1 MPDQLAVAG
10 IIKLTEYIGF
20 TIQPYLYVPDDL
32 PYIKAEERLTQLNI
46 HTVIDLP
53 EGAEEFYNLSQQ
65 LESAIIVKTFSNK
78 EVTPKVFF
86 AKPGRL
92 MEDVVKPYK
101 DQRLA
106 QIIQLLVK
114 YSFPLFY
121 AESLPNLYEAD
132 RVHIEKERVS
142 TVLKFDRTD
151 EGTTYTLEAFLNE
164 HKLNLQDPSS
174 IILTNEPCYLISRKR
189 LFSFEKNI
197 NGKLLNPFLNK
208 EHLEIPKRF
217 ENKYFGTFIRKIV
230 NTSEIIATGF
240 QIMDTQ
246 VTPQAMVS
254 YEIDWQGNPCLI
266 LTFIYHEKSILANN
280 PQKSFTDLTIDENG
294 FIFHRYKRNHA
305 WESEQKQIL
314 TSLNLKNY
322 ESCYRLQGLPG
333 ENQIHDMVNWLTENK
348 HTLESKGII
357 INLNALKNYSLCE
370 PKINIK
376 SQSYNDYF
384 DLHIIV
390 NINDFE
396 IPFTRFKAN
405 ILNNEREYK
414 LPSGEI
420 FLLPKEWFEQ
430 YHDLFIHASP
440 NEESLRL
447 KKHHYKIFNSLTA
460 GPEMVPD
467 LKPSQ
472 IDTPLPTLNNVE
484 LRPYQISGYRW
495 LIQLSEMGFG
505 GILADDMGLGKT
517 LQVIAMLAA
526 YYSDNSNP
534 LEMEPEDALIE
545 PESSFAGIA
554 KQLDIFNQPEL
565 KAVPIII
572 HKTRSSQKSLPC
584 SLIVMPTSLIHNWV
598 NEINKFAP
606 YLNVLVYTGSNRS
619 QLKRVFRKYN
629 ILLTTYGTLRN
640 DIEFLSDYTFAY
652 TILDE
657 SQQIKNPYSKTAQ
670 AVFDIQ
676 SQYRFALTGTPVE
689 NGLTDLW
696 SQMNFVNP
704 GLLGDLNIFNT
715 YYAIP
720 LAKDPESAQAEKL
733 LSMIEPFVL
742 RRTKENVA
750 PELPILTETVSYC
763 IMSEEQST
771 LYESEKSKMRNLV
784 LEQLESGDNNTT
796 PVMVLKALMK
806 LRQIANHPVMV
817 DSQSMVESG
826 KYEEVTEK
834 LDTIVSEHHRV
845 LIFSSFVKHLAIF
858 EQYCLNKGI
867 DYSLLTGSTTNRG
880 KIVTDFKNNEA
891 VKVFLISLKA
901 GGLGLNLT
909 EADYVFMLDPWW
921 NPAAEMQA
929 INRAHRIGQS
939 KKVFVYRFITKNT
952 IEEKILILQEKKKA
966 LADAF
971 IKPRNAIAGMSHDE
985 ILQLF
990 E

>member
-1 MPDQLAVAG
+1 MPNQLAVAG

-46 HTVIDLP
+46 NTVTNLP
-53 EGAEEFYNLSQQ
+53 EGAKEFYNLSQQ
-65 LESAIIVKTFSNK
+65 LESATIVRTLSKK
-78 EVTPKVFF
+78 EVAPKVFF
-86 AKPGRL
+86 TKSGRL
-92 MEDVVKPYK
+92 MEEVVKPYK

-106 QIIQLLVK
+106 QIIHLLVK
-114 YSFPLFY
+114 YNFPLFY
-121 AESLPNLYEAD
+121 SESLPNLYEID
-132 RVHIEKERVS
+132 RVRVETEKVL

-151 EGTTYTLEAFLNE
+151 EGTTYTLEAFTNGQ
-164 HKLNLQDPSS
+164 KLNLQDPSS
-174 IILTNEPCYLISRKR
+174 IILTNEPCYIILRKR
-189 LFSFEKNI
+189 LLSFEKNI

-230 NTSEIIATGF
+230 NTSEIVATGF
-240 QIMDTQ
+240 EIKDMQ
-246 VTPQAMVS
+246 VTPQAILS
-254 YEIDWQGNPCLI
+254 YEMDWQGNPCFI
-266 LTFIYHEKSILANN
+266 LRYSYHEKSILANN
-280 PQKSFTDLTIDENG
+280 SQKSFTDLNIDENG
-294 FIFHRYKRNHA
+294 FIFHRYKRNHE
-305 WESEQKQIL
+305 WENKQKQIL
-314 TSLNLKNY
+314 TSLNLNNY

-333 ENQIHDMVNWLTENK
+333 ENPIHNMVQWLTNNK
-348 HTLESKGII
+348 HTLENEGILV
-357 INLNALKNYSLCE
+357 NLNSLKSYSFCE
-370 PKINIK
+370 PKIDIK
-376 SQSYNDYF
+376 SQCYNDYF

-390 NINDFE
+390 NINEFK

-405 ILNNEREYK
+405 ILNKEREYK

-430 YHDLFIHASP
+430 YYDLFIHAIP
-440 NEESLRL
+440 NEESLKL
-447 KKHHYKIFNSLTA
+447 KKHHYKIFNSLTT
-460 GPEMVPD
+460 GPKIAPD
-467 LKPSQ
+467 YEPSP
-472 IDTPLPTLNNVE
+472 IDIPLPTLYNVE
-484 LRPYQISGYRW
+484 LRSYQISGYHW

-505 GILADDMGLGKT
+505 GILSDDMGLGKT

-526 YYSDNSNP
+526 YYSDSSNP
-534 LEMEPEDALIE
+534 IEFESEDIIMEPQ
-545 PESSFAGIA
+545 SSFAGNVM
-554 KQLDIFNQPEL
+554 QLDLFSQPEF
-565 KAVPIII
+565 KTVPKIIN
-572 HKTRSSQKSLPC
+572 KVQSFKKSLPC

-606 YLNVLVYTGSNRS
+606 YLKVLVYTGSNRS
-619 QLKRVFRKYN
+619 QLKSMFRKYN

-640 DIEFLSDYTFAY
+640 DIEFLTEYTFAY
-652 TILDE
+652 TVLDE

-670 AVFDIQ
+670 AIFDIQ
-676 SQYRFALTGTPVE
+676 SQYRFALTGTPIE
-689 NGLTDLW
+689 NSLTDLW

-720 LAKDPESAQAEKL
+720 LAKDCESFQAEKL
-733 LSMIEPFVL
+733 LSMIAPFVL
-742 RRTKENVA
+742 RRTKETVA

-763 IMSEEQST
+763 IMSEKQSA

-784 LEQLESGDNNTT
+784 LEQFKSSDYNAT

-817 DSQSMVESG
+817 DSQYMYESG

-858 EQYCLNKGI
+858 EQYCINKGI
-867 DYSLLTGSTTNRG
+867 DYTLLTGSTTNRG
-880 KIVTDFKNNEA
+880 KVVTNFKSNKA
-891 VKVFLISLKA
+891 IKVFLISLKA

-909 EADYVFMLDPWW
+909 EADYVFILDPWW

-971 IKPRNAIAGMSHDE
+971 IKPRTAIAGMSHDE